1 MADPG
6 LTTHLL
12 FRLRQVSQ
20 GLSGLVTDTSVILEL
35 AFGETGS
42 RDTFIGKRI
51 SRPTSVGTLHTQ
63 DVSRKGEVLVLT
75 RLCGSSRLEQG
86 CLRKEIVYPQEPEC
100 DQFSQ
105 GSADVKTEKWSGVA
119 TL

>member
-1 MADPG
+1 MHLAEPG

-42 RDTFIGKRI
+42 RDTFIGKEI
-51 SRPTSVGTLHTQ
+51 SNSMSRELLHSK
-63 DVSRKGEVLVLT
+63 DCSDKIGVVVFV
-75 RLCGSSRLEQG
+75 RLWTASRLEQNHLG
-86 CLRKEIVYPQEPEC
+86 KTDCQRLKNSNAI
-100 DQFSQ
+100 
-105 GSADVKTEKWSGVA
+105 GSAKVQ
-119 TL
+119 